1 MTLCFVRCWR
11 VIRSSGCVALQSKR
25 NVCSC
30 LMRLPHGIRN
40 HSSDRMNIST
50 NEISRGWD
58 KFLCARGAIYFHNT
72 QPIFQIRRLKSDPK
86 MRPVFWSQNRV
97 RNVGGLT
104 VKPPP
109 FRTRFYG
116 QNTGSIFV
124 PYPVADAACRLGL
137 FSGSGCLP
145 LLPKLIVNDIKFFG
159 DSRLHACPYM

>member
-40 HSSDRMNIST
+40 HSSDRMSIST

-72 QPIFQIRRLKSDPK
+72 QPIFQIRRLKSGPK
-86 MRPVFWSQNRV
+86 MRPVFWSQKRIRPTTNQQ
-97 RNVGGLT
+97 LIT
-104 VKPPP
+104 
-109 FRTRFYG
+109 RTRQEF
-116 QNTGSIFV
+116 QNLPSFKR
-124 PYPVADAACRLGL
+124 PVMLKVIDLG
-137 FSGSGCLP
+137 
-145 LLPKLIVNDIKFFG
+145 
-159 DSRLHACPYM
+159 Y

>member
-116 QNTGSIFV
+116 QNTGSIFGPLPGCRCSLQTGPVFGFGV
-124 PYPVADAACRLGL
+124 PPPPSEIDCE
-137 FSGSGCLP
+137 
-145 LLPKLIVNDIKFFG
+145 
-159 DSRLHACPYM
+159 

>member
-30 LMRLPHGIRN
+30 LTRLPHGIRN
-40 HSSDRMNIST
+40 HSSDRMSIST

-72 QPIFQIRRLKSDPK
+72 KPIFQIRRLKSGPK

-104 VKPPP
+104 VKPLR
-109 FRTRFYG
+109 FGFGFMVKTRF
-116 QNTGSIFV
+116 NFC
-124 PYPVADAACRLGL
+124 PL
-137 FSGSGCLP
+137 SGCRCSLQTGP
-145 LLPKLIVNDIKFFG
+145 VFG
-159 DSRLHACPYM
+159 FGVPPPPSEIDCE